1 MFGVSIRPKICYN
14 FIMCQECGCSKP
26 GPYQVDGRP
35 AESHAHSHSHALP
48 DGSVIT
54 HSHGHEH
61 AHGHSHEPGH
71 AHSHDDHHHDQDHS
85 HSRQILNL
93 NTGILSGNERLAE
106 QNRGAFR
113 ALNLLALNVVSSP
126 GAGKTTLLQK
136 TLEALHGRLRAGVIV
151 GDLATDND
159 AARLRVTGAPVVQI
173 TTGTLCHLEAGMV
186 AEAMKQLD
194 LRALDLL
201 IIENVGNLVCPA
213 SFDLGE
219 ALRVVLHAVTEGE
232 DKPLKYPP
240 LFHSAQVVIV
250 TKTDLAMAT
259 GFDRDLA
266 VKNIRQAAPHAKI
279 FELSSRS
286 GEGMVAWCDY
296 LVAARSGAGKEAA
309 R

>member
-1 MFGVSIRPKICYN
+1 MFDPH
-14 FIMCQECGCSKP
+14 
-26 GPYQVDGRP
+26 D
-35 AESHAHSHSHALP
+35 HAHTHTLP

-54 HSHGHEH
+54 HAHHHHQHEH
-61 AHGHSHEPGH
+61 SHVHPH
-71 AHSHDDHHHDQDHS
+71 QV
-85 HSRQILNL
+85 LNL
-93 NTGILSGNERLAE
+93 NAGILNANDRVAE
-106 QNRGAFR
+106 QNRGAFK
-113 ALNLLALNVVSSP
+113 ALNLLTMNVVSSP

-136 TLEALHGRLRAGVIV
+136 TINELKGRLRCAVIV

-159 AARLRVTGAPVVQI
+159 AARLRTTGAPVVQI
-173 TTGTLCHLEAGMV
+173 ATGTLCHLEAGMI

-219 ALRVVLHAVTEGE
+219 SLRVVLHSVTEGE

-240 LFHSAQVVIV
+240 MFHSADVVIV
-250 TKTDLAMAT
+250 TKTDMTAAA

-266 VKNIRQAAPHAKI
+266 LHNIRQAAPRAKI
-279 FELSSRS
+279 FELSSRTS
-286 GEGMVAWCDY
+286 NGVKDWCDH
-296 LVAARSGAGKEAA
+296 LVELQAAVKTA